1 MRNYLSMKGLD
12 GGPIITR
19 GGVDHTVGR
28 IVGLE
33 SSGEILGANQ
43 GKDIMGR
50 KQFRWMEVILPQP
63 VSTWRKGTFDSLE
76 SLDHRC

>member
-1 MRNYLSMKGLD
+1 MDESRLEGMFQVSDTHGGSNY
-12 GGPIITR
+12 I
-19 GGVDHTVGR
+19 VGR
-28 IVGLE
+28 VVRLAG
-33 SSGEILGANQ
+33 SGEILGANQ

-50 KQFRWMEVILPQP
+50 KPFRWMEVILPQP